1 MKKTRNFIHVRALTK
16 ASVAVGLSA
25 LLCVPAYASAVNGM
39 SVPSQAVQQGTT
51 VKGNVV
57 DETGMPMIGVTVKV
71 KGGKAASVTDFDG
84 NFQIAARQGDNLEI
98 SYVGYKTV
106 TVRAGAAFVNVKME
120 PDVTGL
126 EDVVVIGYGTM
137 KRRDLTGSVASVKSE
152 DLQLQPVS
160 NVVEALQGKVA
171 GLDITK
177 SSGQAGADVS
187 MQLRGK
193 RSFTASGDPT
203 VIIDGMPGNL
213 STLNANDI
221 ESIEVLKD
229 ASSTAVYG
237 SAGANGVIIVTT
249 KNGKEG
255 KAKVNFNAYVGVNGW
270 SEVPEVYDAD
280 GYFNMRKQAQM
291 EANAYIDD
299 ANVLGNPNL
308 WEAYQRGESINWA
321 DEMLKTGIIQNY
333 SLSVSGGTDKTK
345 AYMSLNFT
353 DEQGQYDNDDY
364 KVYSTNVRVDHKIN
378 NWITAG
384 INMQGSYVYR
394 NRAYARIDVGQSQN
408 PIGRIYDDE
417 GNRMIETVP
426 GSGNYNLLLNTKS
439 NYRDNDQVTRIYV
452 NPYIRVTPFKG
463 FTWESRLN
471 ASLVFNNRNRFDG
484 IGSYNYYANNGA
496 GATGTNAG
504 VYAQVEQTNS
514 TNYKWE
520 NILTYNFK
528 IAEDHEFTLT
538 GVTSWNHNRQTYL
551 YAHADNFT
559 TNTYLWHNLTAGQN
573 QRTQSTY
580 TMSKGMGLVGRINY
594 SYKGKYLASA
604 SVRHDG
610 SSRLADGNKWDTFP
624 AFSLGWRIS
633 EEKFMEGTRS
643 WLDNLKIR
651 AGWGITGTASIDAY
665 SSVTTLEQGYYG
677 LGGVM
682 LPSYHFSENVA
693 NVMLGWEKS
702 KNTNIGIDASFLGGR
717 IDMSLDY
724 YYTKTEDIIWEKS
737 LPITNGGYNSST
749 YYKTNMNIAETKTSG
764 IELALNT
771 RNIVTKDFTWT
782 SNLTFTYNKEEITKL
797 ATPDAEYVSNGDNG
811 LVLMKGEAVDSWYHY
826 KLNGVWKTSEAA
838 DAAVFGMKPG
848 DLKIEVPGMKHVS
861 EGVYT
866 KWEMNENGEMVENT
880 YTADNVYTISGN
892 DYQVLG
898 HKNPD
903 WTMGF
908 KNTFTYKGF
917 DLSIYMYWRWGQTIK
932 YDQLAT
938 YDPTGAKNFP
948 TYFDY
953 WTQETGDQDHY
964 FPALTSSRGL
974 TDYTGWYA
982 LSYVDGSFFKIKNIT
997 LGWTLPQK
1005 WGKSIGIE
1013 NLRLYTTITNPL
1025 VIQKSSLLKN
1035 YDPEMDGKLDYPLT
1049 KQFVFGVNL
1058 TF

>member
-1 MKKTRNFIHVRALTK
+1 
-16 ASVAVGLSA
+16 
-25 LLCVPAYASAVNGM
+25 
-39 SVPSQAVQQGTT
+39 
-51 VKGNVV
+51 
-57 DETGMPMIGVTVKV
+57 MIGVTVKV

-249 KNGKEG
+249 KSGKEG
-255 KAKVNFNAYVGVNGW
+255 KAKVNFNAYVGINGW

-439 NYRDNDQVTRIYV
+439 NYRDNDQITRIYV

-610 SSRLADGNKWDTFP
+610 SSRL
-624 AFSLGWRIS
+624 
-633 EEKFMEGTRS
+633 
-643 WLDNLKIR
+643 
-651 AGWGITGTASIDAY
+651 
-665 SSVTTLEQGYYG
+665 
-677 LGGVM
+677 
-682 LPSYHFSENVA
+682 
-693 NVMLGWEKS
+693 
-702 KNTNIGIDASFLGGR
+702 
-717 IDMSLDY
+717 
-724 YYTKTEDIIWEKS
+724 
-737 LPITNGGYNSST
+737 
-749 YYKTNMNIAETKTSG
+749 TSG
-764 IELALNT
+764 IRSPHSLS
-771 RNIVTKDFTWT
+771 V
-782 SNLTFTYNKEEITKL
+782 
-797 ATPDAEYVSNGDNG
+797 
-811 LVLMKGEAVDSWYHY
+811 
-826 KLNGVWKTSEAA
+826 
-838 DAAVFGMKPG
+838 
-848 DLKIEVPGMKHVS
+848 
-861 EGVYT
+861 GVYRKRSSWKEHAHGST
-866 KWEMNENGEMVENT
+866 TLRYVPAGVL
-880 YTADNVYTISGN
+880 
-892 DYQVLG
+892 QVLLQST
-898 HKNPD
+898 HIQVLQPLSRA
-903 WTMGF
+903 TM
-908 KNTFTYKGF
+908 
-917 DLSIYMYWRWGQTIK
+917 DL
-932 YDQLAT
+932 A
-938 YDPTGAKNFP
+938 A
-948 TYFDY
+948 
-953 WTQETGDQDHY
+953 
-964 FPALTSSRGL
+964 
-974 TDYTGWYA
+974 
-982 LSYVDGSFFKIKNIT
+982 
-997 LGWTLPQK
+997 
-1005 WGKSIGIE
+1005 
-1013 NLRLYTTITNPL
+1013 
-1025 VIQKSSLLKN
+1025 
-1035 YDPEMDGKLDYPLT
+1035 
-1049 KQFVFGVNL
+1049 
-1058 TF
+1058 